1 MTLSRFLQRRIQDK
15 REDQDGGPS
24 FGSKGPRR
32 LGVAVNDLI
41 YGGAYFNFLIVFF
54 FFWFPNFSGCAPDHT
69 VSCGQIPSTH
79 VSSLLSFF
87 FFFSR
92 VIDIKLYFYDKK
104 YFCSR

>member
-54 FFWFPNFSGCAPDHT
+54 FLVSKFLGLCTRPYGVVWANSKHTCLFPPFLH
-69 VSCGQIPSTH
+69 
-79 VSSLLSFF
+79 

>member
-1 MTLSRFLQRRIQDK
+1 MTVSRFLQRRIEDK
-15 REDQDGGPS
+15 REDQEGGPS

-41 YGGAYFNFLIVFF
+41 YGGGYFNFLFDF
-54 FFWFPNFSGCAPDHT
+54 FSGFQISRLCTRPYGVVWAYSKHT
-69 VSCGQIPSTH
+69 R
-79 VSSLLSFF
+79 VSSLLSFL

-104 YFCSR
+104 YFCSH